1 MAIEIVKVI
10 DYKIFLV
17 IFTDYIRG
25 KLSAYLVEIHGS
37 HLFRIYFSIRGGI
50 RILAHCAAGAPG
62 VRRGYKKLK
71 STWVNGSNF
80 TWRCWTQVRD
90 PKNRKQ
96 KRREEILEVA
106 EVVDE
111 GGIIEVSVRK
121 VYSQTEC
128 SIG

>member
-96 KRREEILEVA
+96 ILLT
-106 EVVDE
+106 
-111 GGIIEVSVRK
+111 GRYFMPVRH
-121 VYSQTEC
+121 SDFATD
-128 SIG
+128 SIFSR